1 MPSYNECNAL
11 ALRQVLI
18 GKRVFYIDLEKTS
31 CHKFATAMLLIAQII
46 VMLNF
51 LPLQ

>member
-1 MPSYNECNAL
+1 MRFYNECNAL
-11 ALRQVLI
+11 TLQQVLI

-31 CHKFATAMLLIAQII
+31 CHKFATAMLSIAQTI